1 MIIVNQDKTQIFN
14 FDNINYLHM
23 GKNLDNDFAIEIN
36 YSDCNYNII
45 ASYKTEERAK
55 EVLQEIIG
63 RIVLTER
70 FAAVCIPERQ
80 DEMVISMYDNN
91 KPLFIYEMPEE

>member
-1 MIIVNQDKTQIFN
+1 MIIVSQDKTEIINFN
-14 FDNINYLHM
+14 NIVSVWIDSDEED
-23 GKNLDNDFAIEIN
+23 GFSIEVAADIN
-36 YSDCNYNII
+36 TTLAY
-45 ASYKTEERAK
+45 YKTEERAK